1 MAVLTIYNHG
11 TGGASSKDASK
22 AEIVNIFGNEARKA
36 GREFID
42 WMVTEGVGAAGSPD
56 KRLLT
61 PQLTVDTTT
70 GASRFDLMEYGAT
83 PGSARMDDYLKLA
96 GTPWLAR
103 KLLPRD
109 QALQISGVG
118 ADENVVAVLS
128 TLKFLER
135 ANQLPDAINLMGWS
149 RGGVTC
155 IRIAHFLNLDPRL
168 KAIPVNIFAI
178 DPVAGAG
185 HDAEPEAQTVGDNV
199 KNYVATLSV
208 HENRKGFTPMTLTS
222 NAGTSLRFTG
232 TTKYAILNMPGIH
245 SDTAKFSSSS
255 GRLTFHMCCQFLMAH
270 GSNISPAL
278 RTMFKMHPNTQLA
291 EYDKL
296 MQGAKAAGI
305 KTGQTGFVARFVT
318 GRERREVYNRPTLGH
333 EEFFINAHHHVLFK
347 RKYPVVYRKY
357 FTAMAAYKNTLRW
370 QQDDNRAMGEELAS
384 MGPGHLAGIQRQHA
398 MTSVPA
404 TSSVQSAYQLCVVH
418 NTLAD

>member
-22 AEIVNIFGNEARKA
+22 GEIVNIFGNEARKS

-42 WMVTEGVGAAGSPD
+42 WMVTEGVGASGSPD

-70 GASRFDLMEYGAT
+70 GASRLDLMEYEAT
-83 PGSARMDDYLKLA
+83 PGNARMDDYLKLA

-128 TLKFLER
+128 TLKLLER

-155 IRIAHFLNLDPRL
+155 IRIAYFLNLDPRL
-168 KAIPVNIFAI
+168 RTIPVNIFAI

-185 HDAEPEAQTVGDNV
+185 HDTEPEAQTIGDNV

-208 HENRKGFTPMTLTS
+208 HENRKGFTPMALTS
-222 NAGTSLRFTG
+222 NRSTSLRFTG
-232 TTKYAILNMPGIH
+232 ATKYAILNMPGIH
-245 SDTAKFSSSS
+245 ADTAKFSSSS
-255 GRLTFHMCCQFLMAH
+255 GRLTFHLCSQFLTAH
-270 GSNISPAL
+270 GSTISPVL
-278 RTMFKMHPNTQLA
+278 RGMFKMHPDMQLA

-296 MQGAKAAGI
+296 MQGARTAGI

-318 GRERREVYNRPTLGH
+318 GRERREVFNRTASGN

-347 RKYPVVYRKY
+347 SKYPVVYRKY
-357 FTAMAAYKNTLRW
+357 FTSMAAYKNTLSW
-370 QQDDNRAMGEELAS
+370 QQQDNRAMGQELAG

-398 MTSVPA
+398 MAAAPA
-404 TSSVQSAYQLCVVH
+404 ASSVQSAYQTCVAQ
-418 NTLAD
+418 NNLAT